1 MINGGGVDGGIAKTP
16 TRRQVAEWIVGS
28 YKNISKQTV
37 RNAWKKEG
45 YQWIVD

>member
-28 YKNISKQTV
+28 YKNISEQTAQ
-37 RNAWKKEG
+37 NAWKKKG
-45 YQWIVD
+45 YQWIID